1 MNIAPLSLSYE
12 YDPCDYLKAQEFQLK
27 RDVEGYKKS
36 TQDDLLNMKTGLF
49 GFKGRVHFQVA
60 ELINDDLL
68 KLDASLPKTELF
80 ACVSALIDRKIHA
93 NYRLYPGNY
102 VACDLLDGT
111 TTFAGNYSAEEKQT
125 FEDYIAGQLDKI
137 SIPNKDVEF
146 LREKLLVMYA
156 NPVINYLAASR

>member
-1 MNIAPLSLSYE
+1 
-12 YDPCDYLKAQEFQLK
+12 
-27 RDVEGYKKS
+27 
-36 TQDDLLNMKTGLF
+36 
-49 GFKGRVHFQVA
+49 
-60 ELINDDLL
+60 
-68 KLDASLPKTELF
+68 
-80 ACVSALIDRKIHA
+80 
-93 NYRLYPGNY
+93 LYPGNY